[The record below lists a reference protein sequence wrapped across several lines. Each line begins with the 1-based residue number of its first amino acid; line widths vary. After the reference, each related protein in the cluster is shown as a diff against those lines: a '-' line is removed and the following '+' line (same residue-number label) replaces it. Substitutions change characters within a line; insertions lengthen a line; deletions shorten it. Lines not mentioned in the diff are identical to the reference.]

1 MFVILHWAKKT
12 SLQDY
17 FSGWL
22 KKYSRTTLLDIRTS
36 LTWLVHNIEAMP
48 SIADLK
54 SRFRDKLFDQ
64 YPQREI
70 DQFFAMTANELLGY
84 SRAEIQIRLDEIVQ
98 DSKASMLEAVIK
110 GLQANEPIQYLL
122 GHAEFYG
129 LRLKVNPD
137 VLIPRPE
144 TEELVRWITDESGD
158 SAQSILDL
166 GTGSGCIA
174 ISLKK
179 FMPHAQ
185 VFGVDKSIEALNLA
199 QQNAKLNNTGIEFF
213 AFDILKQESFG
224 FMKFDLMVSNPPYV
238 TNEDKEKMERNVVD
252 FEPHLALFV
261 PEDDPLVFYRNI
273 VDLAEGHLNK
283 GGKIFFEI
291 NESFAAEIR
300 SLLMDRGFTSVEI
313 RKDLNGRFRMAKG
326 IKN

>member
-36 LTWLVHNIEAMP
+36 LTWSVYNQETMSTIV
-48 SIADLK
+48 DLK
-54 SRFRDKLFDQ
+54 LRFREVLGGQ
-64 YPQREI
+64 YPPREI
-70 DQFFAMTANELLGY
+70 DQFFTMTVEEFLGY
-84 SRAEIQIRLDEIVQ
+84 SKAEIHINVNEIIQEAELEKIAEVLNGLRL
-98 DSKASMLEAVIK
+98 
-110 GLQANEPIQYLL
+110 NEPIQYLL
-122 GHAEFYG
+122 GYTEFYG
-129 LRLKVNPD
+129 LKFKVNPH

-144 TEELVRWITDESGD
+144 TEELIRWITED
-158 SAQSILDL
+158 SKEPYQSILDL

-179 FMPHAQ
+179 EIPHAN
-185 VFGVDKSIEALNLA
+185 VYAVDKSIRALNLA
-199 QQNAKLNNTGIEFF
+199 KKNAELNDVGVEFF
-213 AFDILKQESFG
+213 AFDILKQEG
-224 FMKFDLMVSNPPYV
+224 LAFMSFDLMVSNPPYV
-238 TNEDKEKMERNVVD
+238 TLEDKEKMARNVVD

-261 PEDDPLVFYRNI
+261 PEDDPLIFYRRI
-273 VDLAEGHLNK
+273 VDLADGHLNK
-283 GGKIFFEI
+283 GGKIYFEI
-291 NESFAAEIR
+291 NESFAVEIR